1 MNILNRQE
9 TPVMTDAAQSSNL
22 RILSYAAEYASLVTK
37 HRAADNYAQPT
48 LQSKM
53 GDLLETC
60 RRELEAE
67 SLRRC
72 EKVAAHIRNPVRD
85 RTSFD
90 CAIDGAEAEIV
101 RLCYATPPVL
111 TLDNLSGEDLISL
124 ADLYEGWSQ
133 DCRLDQR
140 TMIELLG
147 WSDGMRMLADAV
159 GADYAPL
166 PLREGAKMSLL
177 KFMANK
183 MRSTGKT

>member
-1 MNILNRQE
+1 MRSRPSQ
-9 TPVMTDAAQSSNL
+9 T
-22 RILSYAAEYASLVTK
+22 
-37 HRAADNYAQPT
+37 
-48 LQSKM
+48 KM

-67 SLRRC
+67 RLRRC
-72 EKVAAHIRNPVRD
+72 EKVAAHIRNHVRD

-111 TLDNLSGEDLISL
+111 TLDNLSSEDLISL

-133 DCRLDQR
+133 DRRLDQR

-166 PLREGAKMSLL
+166 PLPEGVKMSLL